1 MMNVKISILSLVLMA
16 GATSLFADNNDKG
29 IDYYKAGMY
38 SYAKK
43 ALFENIQSGKTDK
56 AEAYYYLGEIYAAEN
71 MKDSAAYCYK
81 QGLVAD
87 PEYVFNTIGEIKLDL
102 AATPDVDKVL
112 AGFTTG
118 KNKKNPAIF
127 VAIAR
132 AYMTDPARKAKV
144 EEYLAKAKEVDL
156 LSGGLNPDSIGAL
169 SRFTHPQ
176 WAGIDLNSGFELA
189 PGIKDTEALGKFIR
203 EFKKMYSQQKQ
214 QAL

>member
-1 MMNVKISILSLVLMA
+1 MNVKISILSLVLMA

-127 VAIAR
+127 VADR
-132 AYMTDPARKAKV
+132 PCLHDRPGEKSQGGGV
-144 EEYLAKAKEVDL
+144 
-156 LSGGLNPDSIGAL
+156 SGQGQGGG
-169 SRFTHPQ
+169 PQ
-176 WAGIDLNSGFELA
+176 VAGHLYFGGRSAG
-189 PGIKDTEALGKFIR
+189 R
-203 EFKKMYSQQKQ
+203 R
-214 QAL
+214 